1 MLDEPFQTPS
11 TPQSPP
17 VSSGSSNATTR
28 IVRQPVH
35 NAHSATA
42 SPTIKPKLPTRK
54 RLSINKD
61 GRTFS
66 LLHDD
71 AQPADDSSGLKSPML
86 SPVSRSSFDSL
97 PSYASNTA
105 RNSSISAS
113 YAADEDST
121 LTTIPGTPPSEDENN
136 LSVDRP
142 GISPGNYQL
151 VGGIRKVPK
160 TPDFKQK
167 SIVSSE
173 SPLPPLPEISDDLPT
188 SSHDLSS
195 KTSFYSTHTAS
206 TTSETSNYKV
216 YRYTSPSLL
225 EDAVT
230 APASSDSNY
239 QIIQESSPESS
250 VIYRPQVP
258 RPETESYEGPSSDL
272 SRTSS
277 IAQRP
282 QTSNSDANYEIH
294 GDISPCASYLD
305 HPYLSKYS
313 QESLIVPALK
323 PRSRRS
329 NERLG
334 YYKSRSRESLR
345 SKEGRSRTGSLTSI
359 STVLSRREALKAV
372 VGSGFLVHLPIPN
385 LKSKGPSSW
394 AEPSEGNY
402 PQRSYMNENPHQWS
416 NFASLDD
423 SCVSFANQKP

>member
-1 MLDEPFQTPS
+1 MLDEPFQTSS

-17 VSSGSSNATTR
+17 RSSGSSNPTTR
-28 IVRQPVH
+28 IVLQPAPS
-35 NAHSATA
+35 AHSATA
-42 SPTIKPKLPTRK
+42 SPTTKPKPPARK

-71 AQPADDSSGLKSPML
+71 PRPADDGDSKSPML
-86 SPVSRSSFDSL
+86 SPVSRTSFDSF

-121 LTTIPGTPPSEDENN
+121 LTTIPGTPPSEDQNN
-136 LSVDRP
+136 LYAATDLP
-142 GISPGNYQL
+142 GTSPGNYQL

-160 TPDFKQK
+160 TPDNKQK

-173 SPLPPLPEISDDLPT
+173 SPLPPLPEVPSDGLPT

-195 KTSFYSTHTAS
+195 KISFKSTDTSSTAS
-206 TTSETSNYKV
+206 DTSNYKV
-216 YRYTSPSLL
+216 YRYTTPSPPD
-225 EDAVT
+225 DAV
-230 APASSDSNY
+230 AVPFSSDSNY
-239 QIIQESSPESS
+239 QIIQESPSESS
-250 VIYRPQVP
+250 VIYRPQASP
-258 RPETESYEGPSSDL
+258 PESEYYEVASSDF

-277 IAQRP
+277 LVQRP

-294 GDISPCASYLD
+294 GDLSPSNSYLD
-305 HPYLSKYS
+305 YPPPSKYS
-313 QESLIVPALK
+313 QESLVVAALK
-323 PRSRRS
+323 PRGQRS

-345 SKEGRSRTGSLTSI
+345 GRSRTGSLTSI
-359 STVLSRREALKAV
+359 STVLSRREAFKAV
-372 VGSGFLVHLPIPN
+372 VSSGLLVHLPIPN
-385 LKSKGPSSW
+385 LKLKGPSSW

-402 PQRSYMNENPHQWS
+402 PQRNYMNENPHQWS
-416 NFASLDD
+416 K
-423 SCVSFANQKP
+423 C